1 MSTLDLRSHRNLRGP
16 YTAGGE
22 LLRRVVPELMSVDP
36 ALTKPAATAIAAI
49 APDLEG
55 ELPFRP
61 QTLTDQAQGEERT
74 RLYPSQRTR
83 YLAFMTSELVKVW
96 AQVCHPEGVTLRFW
110 ELAEADPT
118 DVQLFGM
125 LQRRCDPSSVEIVQA
140 GSAVPPGH
148 GTGSPDP
155 AQRYIDADGTS
166 ADPDELAAYE
176 ELTESDRRARHTRRA
191 RLLAE
196 QAQPGTQLGA
206 VPYHLERGKDPG
218 EAVPW
223 LVAAVNQVIRE
234 AFYDAA
240 VDLGIRGRGLVPWSQ
255 DAKTHNHLTR
265 RVIGALTSLVRCD
278 EAIDLIEEHRRTTI
292 EPAEQLHDAYMMA
305 MMYTRHLDPARRDRD
320 KALAWA
326 NTAIA
331 LAEASAPDKRAFPAA
346 FTRNAR
352 ALVEMHRGN
361 LAGSLDLVDEAIEL
375 MDEHLDPESFQL
387 HRTVLVTNRGRV
399 LLALKDYDG
408 AIRSCD
414 EVVNLDPEYYDPYFD
429 RATAHRARGDLDG
442 ALRDLDHAIE
452 LNVAFAD
459 AYYNRADIR
468 LEFGEEALALADLEA
483 ALDVDPDHVYAL
495 LSRGALQL
503 GAGDLDAA
511 ETDIVHGL
519 SVSPEHPHLWSAK
532 GLLRSEQG
540 AEEEALECYATAL
553 ALDPRLVEV
562 HGNRAVLHF
571 TAGRVTEAIADL
583 DQAIALSDVA
593 ALRVNRGIALHDLGD
608 HQAAIRDFDAALTM
622 PDADVATVL
631 YRRGLSRHALGQHD
645 LASADW
651 DLHLRAA
658 AAQGEISE
666 HADEI
671 ASLKA
676 GQNETGD
683 PG

>member
-22 LLRRVVPELMSVDP
+22 LLRHVVPELMSADP

-83 YLAFMTSELVKVW
+83 YLAFMVSELVKVW
-96 AQVCHPEGVTLRFW
+96 AQACHPEGVTLRFW

-118 DVQLFGM
+118 DVQLFAM
-125 LQRRCDPSSVEIVQA
+125 LQRRCDPSSVGIVDA
-140 GSAVPPGH
+140 GPAVPPGRG
-148 GTGSPDP
+148 GTSPDP

-166 ADPDELAAYE
+166 KEPAERAAYAELAE
-176 ELTESDRRARHTRRA
+176 PDRRARHTQRA
-191 RLLAE
+191 HLLAE

-206 VPYHLERGKDPG
+206 VPYHLERGEDPN

-240 VDLGIRGRGLVPWSQ
+240 VDLGIRGRTLVPWAQ
-255 DAKTHNHLTR
+255 DATTHNHLTR
-265 RVIGALTSLVRCD
+265 RIIGALTSLVRCD
-278 EAIDLIEEHRRTTI
+278 EAMELIQEHRCTTI

-320 KALAWA
+320 QALAWA

-361 LAGSLDLVDEAIEL
+361 LTGSLDLVNEAIEI
-375 MDEHLDPESFQL
+375 MDEHLDPDSFAL

-429 RATAHRARGDLDG
+429 RSTAHRARGDLEG

-468 LEFGEEALALADLEA
+468 LEFGEEALAMADLDA
-483 ALDVDPDHVYAL
+483 ALDVDPDHVFAL
-495 LSRGALQL
+495 LSRGALL
-503 GAGDLDAA
+503 LAAGDLDAA
-511 ETDIVHGL
+511 ETDIARGL
-519 SVSPEHPHLWSAK
+519 SVSPGHAHLWSAK
-532 GLLRSEQG
+532 GLLRGEQG
-540 AEEEALECYATAL
+540 SDTEALECYATAL
-553 ALDPRLVEV
+553 ELDPTLVEV
-562 HGNRAVLHF
+562 HANRAVLHF
-571 TAGRVTEAIADL
+571 IAGRVAAAIADL

-608 HQAAIRDFDAALTM
+608 HEAAIRDYDAALAM

-631 YRRGLSRHALGQHD
+631 YRRGLSRHALGQHA

-651 DLHLRAA
+651 DLHLQAA
-658 AAQGEISE
+658 AGQGEVSE
-666 HADEI
+666 YADEI
-671 ASLKA
+671 AELKA
-676 GQNETGD
+676 GQNQTVDRG
-683 PG
+683 